1 MSLYLLDTDWIVDV
15 LNGQEAAT
23 KTLVE
28 LAPHGLA
35 LSLISYGELYEGAY
49 FSRDPETALEACRTF
64 QEGVN

>member
-23 KTLVE
+23 QTLIE

-35 LSLISYGELYEGAY
+35 L
-49 FSRDPETALEACRTF
+49 RVQALKQAQRPKILAEDF
-64 QEGVN
+64 F